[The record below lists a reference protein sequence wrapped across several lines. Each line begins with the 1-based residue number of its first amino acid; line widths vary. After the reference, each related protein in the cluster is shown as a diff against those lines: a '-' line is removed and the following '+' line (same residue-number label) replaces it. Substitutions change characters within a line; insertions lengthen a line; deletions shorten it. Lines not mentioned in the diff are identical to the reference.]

1 MEELSHP
8 TTVLNFIPTQ
18 TGSTASSGIS
28 VTRDLILE
36 DSSRST
42 VRGGVDRVKLNAGK
56 MLREVQ
62 GAMWNTQGWGQGGL
76 ASESLHQ
83 RAELDRFWGIGNHF

>member
-8 TTVLNFIPTQ
+8 TTVPNFVPTQ

-28 VTRDLILE
+28 VTRALILE

-56 MLREVQ
+56 MLREDARSHVEHARV
-62 GAMWNTQGWGQGGL
+62 GAGRSG
-76 ASESLHQ
+76 
-83 RAELDRFWGIGNHF
+83 F